1 MCEGPFGV
9 ALNRGRARGIG
20 PATKLSEARASAGVL
35 HLPPGAVSL
44 TQAARRSARTS
55 SAWSADAIERSR
67 TGRRRRREGETR
79 VMEEGEEEACGQS
92 PKNLFTITFLVELW
106 LSLSSYSPSV
116 GYYHCLSPRP
126 LAHCSTFLTHL
137 LQIHLYLT
145 LLYSDRSSII
155 LRGVAFLVLTVLFGD
170 FKKKRKTVS
179 VSCSPVLCCLGA
191 PRERRKGN
199 NSIVFHAFICVSAFL
214 VRTSWTRLNL

>member
-1 MCEGPFGV
+1 MLCEGPFGV
-9 ALNRGRARGIG
+9 ALNRGRAIGIG

-92 PKNLFTITFLVELW
+92 PKNRFTITFLAELW

-126 LAHCSTFLTHL
+126 LAL
-137 LQIHLYLT
+137 LFYFSNSSSPNPSLSNAT
-145 LLYSDRSSII
+145 LLRPIFYYTPGGR
-155 LRGVAFLVLTVLFGD
+155 F
-170 FKKKRKTVS
+170 
-179 VSCSPVLCCLGA
+179 SCTYCFVWRFQKEEKNC
-191 PRERRKGN
+191 
-199 NSIVFHAFICVSAFL
+199 
-214 VRTSWTRLNL
+214 